1 MRRVIDRCSINDPRL
16 VATVAREPSFPIFRI
31 DELSFLRGL
40 QPLERLA
47 GWSKKLRLKRLTPGL
62 VESRI
67 VKIAE
72 PRTINASS
80 WKFYVSFRRRKSQL
94 WWLLNHFDSEIAYFP
109 SLGFISCHLRLSQS
123 CDKPFRKK
131 KRKGTTRLVANRSSF
146 FRPVSWN
153 DLFQSFRRQDGSQ
166 VDLTLRVIAHIF
178 EQGTEEKVRHLF
190 ITRPVNFNIVLL
202 FFSFLLYHVSRYNY
216 QPFYS

>member
-1 MRRVIDRCSINDPRL
+1 MKSLIFPALGLLAVICASRKVAINRL
-16 VATVAREPSFPIFRI
+16 EKEEERN
-31 DELSFLRGL
+31 DE
-40 QPLERLA
+40 
-47 GWSKKLRLKRLTPGL
+47 
-62 VESRI
+62 
-67 VKIAE
+67 
-72 PRTINASS
+72 
-80 WKFYVSFRRRKSQL
+80 
-94 WWLLNHFDSEIAYFP
+94 
-109 SLGFISCHLRLSQS
+109 
-123 CDKPFRKK
+123 
-131 KRKGTTRLVANRSSF
+131 ANRLSF

-166 VDLTLRVIAHIF
+166 VDLTLRVIAHTF